1 MQTNAY
7 QLLSP
12 CYKCTITDDDHDN
25 NDNDDDHDNDEMM
38 MHDHDSEDDH
48 HHVDKNFIPTNAC
61 QLAPHVLKRCTKVHK
76 LRTVYLEA
84 YSLDCFTRMNLRA
97 LFCVY
102 SVWVGG
108 WVCGGGTMIQK
119 QSHCEL

>member
-25 NDNDDDHDNDEMM
+25 IDNDDDDHDNDEMM

-48 HHVDKNFIPTNAC
+48 HHVDKNFICTNKRMSAC
-61 QLAPHVLKRCTKVHK
+61 SPC
-76 LRTVYLEA
+76 
-84 YSLDCFTRMNLRA
+84 S
-97 LFCVY
+97 
-102 SVWVGG
+102 
-108 WVCGGGTMIQK
+108 
-119 QSHCEL
+119 